1 MNGNRGQTDMPEQH
15 PSRISW
21 PAVLIDA
28 CRRIERSEHHP
39 SLEAL
44 AEPLGVS
51 PHELQ
56 RQFRRRL
63 GVTPKQYSTALALN
77 HMTQALARSNT
88 TLDAAYA
95 GRFQSAS
102 RAYEQTGRKLGSS
115 PGRLKGDIDIGWWL
129 GLSEM
134 GWMLMGATERG
145 ICWLSFGDEA
155 APLIEELADAFPK
168 ARFYNDAERLQC
180 WFDQVRDHILLPDAS
195 LELPLDIRGTA
206 FQASVWQV
214 LQTIPLGETRSYK
227 AIAEQLGK
235 PDAARA
241 VASACARNRVALLI
255 PCHRVV
261 GSDGR
266 LAGYRW
272 GVARKRDI
280 LAREQNS

>member
-15 PSRISW
+15 PSRIAW
-21 PAVLIDA
+21 PALLVAA
-28 CRRIERSEHHP
+28 CRRIERSEHQP

-44 AEPLGVS
+44 AQPLGVS

-63 GVTPKQYSTALALN
+63 GVTPKQYSTTLALN
-77 HMTQALARSNT
+77 HMTRALARTNT

-115 PGRLKGDIDIGWWL
+115 PGRLKGDIDIGCWL
-129 GLSEM
+129 GLSEL
-134 GWMLMGATERG
+134 GWMLMGATEQG
-145 ICWLSFGDEA
+145 ICWLAFGDE
-155 APLIEELADAFPK
+155 PETLLRELADAFPK
-168 ARFYNDAERLQC
+168 ADFHNDANRLGD
-180 WFDQVRDHILLPDAS
+180 WFDRVRDYILLPRDS
-195 LELPLDIRGTA
+195 LDLPLDIRGTA

-280 LAREQNS
+280 LSREQNS

>member
-1 MNGNRGQTDMPEQH
+1 MRDQH
-15 PSRISW
+15 PSRIAW
-21 PAVLIDA
+21 PALVIAA
-28 CRRIERSEHHP
+28 CRRIEQSDDHP
-39 SLEAL
+39 GLEAL
-44 AEPLGVS
+44 AGPLGVS

-63 GVTPKQYSTALALN
+63 GVTPKQYSSALALN
-77 HMTQALARSNT
+77 HMTQALARTDT

-95 GRFQSAS
+95 ARFQSAS
-102 RAYEQTGRKLGSS
+102 RAYEQAGRKLGTS
-115 PGRLKGDIDIGWWL
+115 PGRLKGDIAIGWWL

-134 GWMLMGATERG
+134 GWMLMAATERG
-145 ICWLSFGDEA
+145 ICWLAFGDEPEA
-155 APLIEELADAFPK
+155 LLRELADAFPR
-168 ARFYNDAERLQC
+168 ARFHNDAERLQL
-180 WFDQVRDHILLPDAS
+180 WFDRVREHILLPGVS

-241 VASACARNRVALLI
+241 VASACARNRIALLI

-280 LAREQNS
+280 LSREQNS